1 MRIAQE
7 SLPVIDRSLDR
18 ARPYIVNRDYRTVA
32 VIRDSDWEQ
41 LGLKEPEIS
50 IEEKSAVTG
59 ISVEEYKRIAEK
71 AMKAKQDAE
80 EKKLRK
86 AEEAKMKAEGKVPVP
101 KEEPAKESTNYL
113 QPWNCSACTFRN
125 SHVNKVCEAC

>member
-71 AMKAKQDAE
+71 AMKAK
-80 EKKLRK
+80 
-86 AEEAKMKAEGKVPVP
+86 
-101 KEEPAKESTNYL
+101 
-113 QPWNCSACTFRN
+113 
-125 SHVNKVCEAC
+125 